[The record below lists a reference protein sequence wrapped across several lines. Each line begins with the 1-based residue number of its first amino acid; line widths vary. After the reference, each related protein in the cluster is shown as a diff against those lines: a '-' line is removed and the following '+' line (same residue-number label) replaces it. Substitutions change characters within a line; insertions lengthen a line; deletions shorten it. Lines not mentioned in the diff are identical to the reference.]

1 MGLSLATAPTELP
14 VTMQMA
20 KRHLRVTDGD
30 EDDLIR
36 ALIGGATDHAQTV
49 TNRQMVSAT
58 YEYTLNAW
66 EDVIYLPRPPLS
78 SVTTVKYI
86 DTDGVEQTLA
96 NTVYDVYTNTEP
108 GFLRLGFNQSWPS
121 IRSTQDAITVAYVAG
136 YGDGVDVPEGL
147 KAAIKLHV
155 GHLFEHRESVDIS
168 TMARVTEV
176 PHAYDAIIWGYK
188 VPLV

>member
-49 TNRQMVSAT
+49 TNRQLVSAT

-78 SVTTVKYI
+78 SVTTV
-86 DTDGVEQTLA
+86 
-96 NTVYDVYTNTEP
+96 
-108 GFLRLGFNQSWPS
+108 
-121 IRSTQDAITVAYVAG
+121 
-136 YGDGVDVPEGL
+136 
-147 KAAIKLHV
+147 
-155 GHLFEHRESVDIS
+155 
-168 TMARVTEV
+168 
-176 PHAYDAIIWGYK
+176 
-188 VPLV
+188 